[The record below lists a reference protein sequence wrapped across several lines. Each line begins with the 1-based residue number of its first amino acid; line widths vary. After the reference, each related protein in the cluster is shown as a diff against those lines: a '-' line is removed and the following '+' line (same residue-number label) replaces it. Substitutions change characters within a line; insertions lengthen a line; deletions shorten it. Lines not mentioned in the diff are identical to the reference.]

1 MASDGQKIEVE
12 CSCGKT
18 LNVSNRLAGKQGRC
32 PTCRAVIQIPDGA
45 NTPLVPLAVSPA
57 DDPFGTEPFAD
68 PRDSINP
75 SPVGPAPIPPEQVQ
89 APAISTPM
97 PVVETGVLVATD
109 NLLGSPPTHSIP
121 RKRGS
126 RTAGSASTPPEYQLV
141 LALGYVLF
149 GCSVVMF
156 MGAVFAIIYGIANID
171 YGGGI
176 VLLTGFGLIFQ
187 GLVTGGTGG
196 LVLCIRDMAQ
206 NSFCLRSI
214 GMS

>member
-45 NTPLVPLAVSPA
+45 KTPLTPLAVSPA

-89 APAISTPM
+89 APAISTPV
-97 PVVETGVLVATD
+97 PVVGTGVLVATD
-109 NLLGSPPTHSIP
+109 IMDSPPSHAIP
-121 RKRGS
+121 RKIGS
-126 RTAGSASTPPEYQLV
+126 RSAASSSIAPQYQLV
-141 LALGYVLF
+141 LALAYILF
-149 GCSVVMF
+149 GCSAIMF
-156 MGAVFAIIYGIANID
+156 MAAIFSIIYGIANID
-171 YGGGI
+171 DGGGI
-176 VLLTGFGLIFQ
+176 VLLTGLGLIFQ
-187 GLVTGGTGG
+187 GLVTGGAGG
-196 LVLCIRDMAQ
+196 LVLCVRDMAQ
-206 NSFCLRSI
+206 NSFCLKSL
-214 GMS
+214 GKS